1 MDGQAYTQGTDYQI
15 AGTTTTTG
23 TTGTTTYITTNINIK
38 FPQKQLQPQQL
49 NILLQQPQ

>member
-23 TTGTTTYITTNINIK
+23 TTGTTTYKTEQYNY
-38 FPQKQLQPQQL
+38 QYQ
-49 NILLQQPQ
+49 

>member
-23 TTGTTTYITTNINIK
+23 TTGTTTYKTEQYNY
-38 FPQKQLQPQQL
+38 Q
-49 NILLQQPQ
+49 